1 MLPSDVPAIAHL
13 MIHCGERDLAFTKQL
28 VGNLA
33 MQGFL
38 VRLDGQEAVDP
49 LLIELARN
57 GCSV

>member
-1 MLPSDVPAIAHL
+1 
-13 MIHCGERDLAFTKQL
+13 MIYCGERDLAFTKQL

-38 VRLDGQEAVDP
+38 VRLDGQEEVDP
-49 LLIELARN
+49 LLIEQARN